1 MARSKQKPYM
11 ALWLANLV
19 RDVVVGSSC
28 SSMLAT
34 PSSAPPSTHIWLR
47 GGQYGPP
54 SLTLKIACKI

>member
-1 MARSKQKPYM
+1 M